1 MDLRELLDL
10 LYLSFVDVPLV
21 LYLLLHKIKFL
32 ILPLD
37 LEAKFVLL
45 LAQDGKKQG
54 FLLVQSS

>member
-45 LAQDGKKQG
+45 LAQDGKKHG